1 MIEDEAGD
9 AVGTNGSTGGGFE
22 AVRSMRGSR
31 ALLLPLALFLASAL
45 ELRAVDPSVIF
56 PNGFE
61 SGGTQG
67 WSATVPS
74 TCTDGVKTD
83 DETDIDCGGTSC
95 AACSFGQG
103 CGTGADCVTT
113 ICDLGV
119 CVDCAIATDCPGED
133 TECATRFCTSGSCGV
148 SLASYGTQL
157 AVQTAGDCRVWIC
170 DGAGGE
176 ILQNDDSD
184 IADDGTICT
193 GDFCSAGTPAH
204 LPANEGEVCEEP
216 GDGGICQSGVC
227 VPNPT

>member
-1 MIEDEAGD
+1 MTERDSHDVPGREAQMLVRS
-9 AVGTNGSTGGGFE
+9 ANQRCRGGFLT
-22 AVRSMRGSR
+22 A
-31 ALLLPLALFLASAL
+31 ALLVVLLPISAGKLLAG
-45 ELRAVDPSVIF
+45 DPSVIF

-83 DETDIDCGGTSC
+83 DETDIDCGGASC
-95 AACSFGQG
+95 AACLAGQD

-119 CVDCAIATDCPGED
+119 CVDCAIAADCPGED
-133 TECATRFCTSGSCGV
+133 SECATRFCSAGSCGV
-148 SLASYGTQL
+148 SVASHGTQL
-157 AVQTAGDCRVWIC
+157 AVQAPGDCQVWIC

-176 ILQNDDSD
+176 TLENDDSD
-184 IADDGTICT
+184 IPDDGTICT
-193 GDFCSAGTPAH
+193 DDACIGGTPASF
-204 LPANEGEVCEEP
+204 PANEGEACEEP
-216 GDGGICQSGVC
+216 GDSGICQSGVC